1 MPETKPAICR
11 FCGFLCGVLVDVEDR
26 RAVKVTGDPD
36 NPMYQGY
43 CCAKG
48 RALPQLLA
56 HPERVLR
63 PLRRGAD
70 GFEAIASEQALDE
83 IARHVQRLVERH
95 GPRSIAL
102 YFGTHAYNSVTW
114 SVCTAFMEALGS
126 PMSFTNGTIDQP
138 GKAIAAALHGLWMGG
153 APVFDDSDT
162 WLLIGVNP
170 LISLLGGVPGA
181 NPSLR
186 LSRALERGMK
196 LIVIDPRRTETAR
209 RAAIHIQPRPGE
221 DPTILAGLIRVILA
235 EGLEDRAFLAENAHG
250 LGALRAAVEPFTP
263 EYVERRAAVP
273 RAQLVEAARTFARGR
288 RGAVTAGTGPNMA
301 PRGTLFEY
309 LVLALDTLCGRWLR
323 AGERLPNPSVL
334 IPQPLRK
341 AQATGPVPGWGY
353 EPKLRVRGLTN
364 AACGLQVAALPDE
377 ILLEGEGQV
386 RALFNVGGNPLMTW
400 PDQDKTHRALQA
412 LELQVSLDPLLS
424 ATAKL
429 AHYVIG
435 PRLALET
442 PLMTNMIEGFSFA
455 AVGLGYPEPYGQY
468 SPAIVDP
475 PAGSDVLAEWEFF
488 YGLAQRLGLE
498 LRIRSGGITP
508 VPGHEPETVA
518 LDMRRK
524 PTMDEIFE
532 ITTRGSRI
540 PLDEVKRHPHGAVF
554 AGEAL
559 HVQPRDAD
567 CSARLELGNEYMLA
581 ELAEVAGEDFPAA
594 DDGDFRLITRRMPHV
609 FNSHGRPLPRLMRAR
624 SYNPAFMNPA
634 DLEKL
639 GLAAGD
645 LVEIRSRHGRIVG
658 VVERDPDV
666 RSGVVS
672 MAHAFG
678 EVPGVDADPREVG
691 ANTGRLASLDES
703 DRYSA
708 IPRMSA
714 IPVEIRRSDGEI

>member
-1 MPETKPAICR
+1 MAETKPAICR
-11 FCGFLCGVLVDVEDR
+11 FCGFLCGVLVEVEDR
-26 RAVKVTGDPD
+26 RAVKVSGDPA

-56 HPERVLR
+56 HPQRLLR
-63 PLRRGAD
+63 AQKRGAA
-70 GFEAIASEQALDE
+70 GFEAISSEQAMDE
-83 IARHVQRLVERH
+83 IAAQLKRLVARH

-102 YFGTHAYNSVTW
+102 YFGTHSYNSVTW
-114 SVCTAFMEALGS
+114 AVCSAFMEALGS

-162 WLLIGVNP
+162 WLLVGVNP

-186 LSRALERGMK
+186 LSRALARGMK
-196 LIVIDPRRTETAR
+196 VIAIDPRRSETAR
-209 RAAIHIQPRPGE
+209 RATLHLQPRPGE

-235 EGLEDRAFLAENAHG
+235 EGLEDRAFLAENARG
-250 LGALRAAVEPFTP
+250 LEALRATVEPFTP
-263 EYVERRAAVP
+263 EYVEQRAGVP
-273 RAQLVEAARTFARGR
+273 RAQLVEAARLFARGR

-301 PRGTLFEY
+301 PRGTLLEY
-309 LVLALDTLCGRWLR
+309 LVLVLDTICGRWLR

-341 AQATGPVPGWGY
+341 AQATEPVPGWGY
-353 EPKLRVRGLTN
+353 EPKLRVRGLSN

-400 PDQDKTHRALQA
+400 PDQDRTHRALQA
-412 LELQVSLDPLLS
+412 LELQVSLDPMLS

-429 AHYVIG
+429 AHYVIA
-435 PRLALET
+435 PKLALET

-475 PAGSDVLAEWEFF
+475 PAGSDVLEEWEFF

-508 VPGHEPETVA
+508 VPGHEPQTVA

-540 PLDEVKRHPHGAVF
+540 PLERVKQHPHGAVF
-554 AGEAL
+554 ADETL

-567 CSARLELGNEYMLA
+567 CTARLELGNEFMLA
-581 ELAEVAGEDFPAA
+581 ELGEVAREEFEAA
-594 DDGDFRLITRRMPHV
+594 EAGGFRLITRRMPHV
-609 FNSHGRPLPRLMRAR
+609 FNSHGRPLSKLMRAR

-634 DLEKL
+634 DLERL
-639 GLAAGD
+639 GIAPGE

-658 VVERDPDV
+658 VVERDSDV
-666 RSGVVS
+666 RRGVVS

-678 EVPGVDADPREVG
+678 AEPGVEADPREVG
-691 ANTGRLASLDES
+691 ANTGRLASLDEA

-714 IPVEIRRSDGEI
+714 IPVEIRPL